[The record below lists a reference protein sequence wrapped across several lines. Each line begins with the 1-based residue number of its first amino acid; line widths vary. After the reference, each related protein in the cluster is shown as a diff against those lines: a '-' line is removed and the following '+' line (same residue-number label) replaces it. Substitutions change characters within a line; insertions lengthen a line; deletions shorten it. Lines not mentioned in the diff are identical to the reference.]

1 MQAWGIE
8 YTALGAEGRRSPP
21 PRGRRAASLY
31 EVQGWRRESQV
42 AGKHLRTGAWGDTQA
57 LGVGTEMRELHP
69 EGPRDLS
76 WVLRHQ
82 GLCLQQVRLVFV
94 RDRVWWFWTAGWTT
108 VEVLRVVPAGPRSGP
123 SLGRAGGVGGGCGDR
138 GRMGGEEGGGL
149 GFWLKASALSEEP
162 CLERGTGQE
171 EPDKTSSR

>member
-8 YTALGAEGRRSPP
+8 YTALGAKGRRSPS

-42 AGKHLRTGAWGDTQA
+42 AGKHLRTGAWGGTQA

-76 WVLRHQ
+76 WVCTRACVCSRSGWSLSGIECGGSGQLAGPLWRCLGSFQ
-82 GLCLQQVRLVFV
+82 RDPEVAPAWVGLEGWEVGVG
-94 RDRVWWFWTAGWTT
+94 TEAGWEGKRG
-108 VEVLRVVPAGPRSGP
+108 VALGSGLRLQLSQRSH
-123 SLGRAGGVGGGCGDR
+123 A
-138 GRMGGEEGGGL
+138 
-149 GFWLKASALSEEP
+149 
-162 CLERGTGQE
+162 
-171 EPDKTSSR
+171 